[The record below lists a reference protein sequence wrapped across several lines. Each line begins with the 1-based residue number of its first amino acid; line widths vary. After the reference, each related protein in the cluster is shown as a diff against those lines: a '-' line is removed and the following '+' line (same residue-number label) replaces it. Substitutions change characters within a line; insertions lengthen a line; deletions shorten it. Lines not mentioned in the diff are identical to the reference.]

1 MRRPTTIMLVP
12 VNSCDQE
19 RTRKHRPLL
28 VLLVGLQ
35 FRGARTWRPQGS
47 QSPGH
52 EDVDTDPRV
61 TPSRHRLGLHRAS
74 LDPGKPADA

>member
-12 VNSCDQE
+12 VNSCDQA
-19 RTRKHRPLL
+19 RTWEHRPLL
-28 VLLVGLQ
+28 VVLLGLE

-47 QSPGH
+47 RSPGH

-61 TPSRHRLGLHRAS
+61 TPSRHRLRLHGTS
-74 LDPGKPADA
+74 LDPGMPADA